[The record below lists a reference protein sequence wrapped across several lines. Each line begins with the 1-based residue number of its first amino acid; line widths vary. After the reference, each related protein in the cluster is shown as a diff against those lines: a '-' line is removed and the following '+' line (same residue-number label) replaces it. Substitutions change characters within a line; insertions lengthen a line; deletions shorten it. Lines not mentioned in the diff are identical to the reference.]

1 MAVARWVPDSSF
13 RGGPTMFLLAT
24 DFFDKLIEENL
35 LIAFIAIGGGFCVA
49 IVAIVFTCV
58 KEMVVQRSREHTKR
72 EMAAYVAEG
81 TVDPDKA
88 VAILKANSNA
98 EA

>member
-1 MAVARWVPDSSF
+1 
-13 RGGPTMFLLAT
+13 MFVLAT

-35 LIAFIAIGGGFCVA
+35 LIAFMAIGGGFCVA

-58 KEMVVQRSREHTKR
+58 KGMLVERSREQTKR

-81 TVDPDKA
+81 TVDADKA
-88 VAILKANSNA
+88 VAILKARPPEA

>member
-1 MAVARWVPDSSF
+1 
-13 RGGPTMFLLAT
+13 MFTLAT
-24 DFFDKLIEENL
+24 DFWEQLIDENL
-35 LIAFIAIGGGFCVA
+35 LIAFVAIAGGILVA

-58 KEMVVQRSREHTKR
+58 KEMIVQRSREHTKR

-81 TVDPDKA
+81 TVDADKA
-88 VAILKANSNA
+88 VAILRAGTSSR